1 MSERVYL
8 DSRGNPIHLW
18 ALCVCEPHWAAQR
31 ITALTDELESLRR
44 DNALLLAIRDAAD
57 KRCFREHNEKIRC
70 MCALCDELEA
80 YDNREKP

>member
-18 ALCVCEPHWAAQR
+18 ALCVCEPHWAAQH

-44 DNALLLAIRDAAD
+44 DNALLLAIRDAATA
-57 KRCFREHNEKIRC
+57 RFGEWTRETYT
-70 MCALCDELEA
+70 ALEEALDA
-80 YDNREKP
+80 YDNRESKP